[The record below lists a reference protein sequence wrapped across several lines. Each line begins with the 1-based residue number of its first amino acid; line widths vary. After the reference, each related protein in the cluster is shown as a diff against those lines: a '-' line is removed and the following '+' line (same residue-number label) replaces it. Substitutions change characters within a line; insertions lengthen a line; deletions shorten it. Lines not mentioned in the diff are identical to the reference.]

1 MDHPDASSHLDAGS
15 QATADPITARVRA
28 VRDRLP
34 GQLLRER
41 LGMTQLC
48 YGRLYGLAEIRQKV
62 GKVLP
67 RRVGFVR
74 GATLEPIQ
82 TYREAIPD
90 EALLK
95 YDDAVRSGLFSRFWI
110 ATPTYYQQRQ
120 MDPWI
125 IGEVIGSDRWAVIA
139 HWGRAGAC

>member
-1 MDHPDASSHLDAGS
+1 MDHPDASSHLDAEP
-15 QATADPITARVRA
+15 QPTADTIAARVRA

-41 LGMTQLC
+41 LEMAHLC
-48 YGRLYGLAEIRQKV
+48 YWPLYTLAEIRQKI
-62 GKVLP
+62 GEMLP

-74 GATLEPIQ
+74 GAALEPIQ
-82 TYREAIPD
+82 TYTDAIPD

-95 YDDAVRSGLFSRFWI
+95 YDDAVRSGLFSKFWV
-110 ATPTYYQQRQ
+110 ATPTYYQERQ

-139 HWGRAGAC
+139 QWDV

>member
-1 MDHPDASSHLDAGS
+1 MDYPDASSHLDADPLP
-15 QATADPITARVRA
+15 TADTIAARVRA

-41 LGMTQLC
+41 LEMAQLC
-48 YGRLYGLAEIRQKV
+48 YGPLYTLAEIRQKV
-62 GKVLP
+62 GEVLP
-67 RRVGFVR
+67 RRLGSVR
-74 GATLEPIQ
+74 GAALEPIQ

-95 YDDAVRSGLFSRFWI
+95 YDDAVRSGLFSKFWI
-110 ATPTYYQQRQ
+110 ATPMYFQERQ

-125 IGEVIGSDRWAVIA
+125 IGEVIGSDRWAVVA
-139 HWGRAGAC
+139 QWDV

>member
-1 MDHPDASSHLDAGS
+1 MDHPDASPHLDAAP
-15 QATADPITARVRA
+15 QPTADTIATRVRA

-41 LGMTQLC
+41 LEMAQLY
-48 YGRLYGLAEIRQKV
+48 YGPLYTLPEIRQKV
-62 GKVLP
+62 GEVLP

-74 GATLEPIQ
+74 AAALEPIQ
-82 TYREAIPD
+82 TYSEAIPD

-95 YDDAVRSGLFSRFWI
+95 YDDAARSGLFSKFWV
-110 ATPTYYQQRQ
+110 ATPTYYQERQ

-125 IGEVIGSDRWAVIA
+125 IGEVIGSDRWVVVAQWDV
-139 HWGRAGAC
+139 